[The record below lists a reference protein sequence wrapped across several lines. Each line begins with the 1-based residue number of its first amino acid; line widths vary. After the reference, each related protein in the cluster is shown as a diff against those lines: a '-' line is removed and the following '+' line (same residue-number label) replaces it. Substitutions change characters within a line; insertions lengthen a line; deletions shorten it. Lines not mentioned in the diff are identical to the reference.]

1 MEKDY
6 SLQCLDYAIGVT
18 RQKPRTEKHNFN
30 SATYLTGAIMQYL
43 EKNNAQGF
51 TSANDARAYIVGDNK
66 RGIPGITK
74 ENIEEQLLKHVI
86 KSISAKERNGF
97 AQSLGTGKDFST
109 ARTTDDAQQV
119 IYKSMKTMHMEG
131 ISYALEQYPDMYKL
145 LAAGFV
151 EERYFD
157 YHMGPQEL
165 DQPMNRYEN
174 DYYYQKID
182 EYYNSAR
189 TNSR

>member
-1 MEKDY
+1 
-6 SLQCLDYAIGVT
+6 
-18 RQKPRTEKHNFN
+18 
-30 SATYLTGAIMQYL
+30 
-43 EKNNAQGF
+43 
-51 TSANDARAYIVGDNK
+51 
-66 RGIPGITK
+66 
-74 ENIEEQLLKHVI
+74 
-86 KSISAKERNGF
+86 
-97 AQSLGTGKDFST
+97 
-109 ARTTDDAQQV
+109 
-119 IYKSMKTMHMEG
+119 MKTMHMEG